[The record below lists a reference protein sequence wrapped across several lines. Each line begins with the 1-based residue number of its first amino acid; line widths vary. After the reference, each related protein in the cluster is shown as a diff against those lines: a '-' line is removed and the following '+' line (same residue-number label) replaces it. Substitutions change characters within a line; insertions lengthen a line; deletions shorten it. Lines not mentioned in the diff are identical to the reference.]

1 MPDEQARAMFG
12 CTEQALDAAL
22 CDKDPR
28 DIAMYAMSTLSN
40 AQELLQGGRVEWS
53 VPTHFANSIRQ
64 LLNVAK
70 YAIDRAVPRVA
81 ASNVATTATP
91 VTVMGLCET
100 AQLFLHP
107 NQTYRFVV
115 MPGCPR
121 CAELARHADGPVGPA
136 EPLDSIPA
144 EEADGNG
151 PKAPEA
157 REP

>member
-1 MPDEQARAMFG
+1 MTKLSGATAASPPSMPDEQARAMFG

-22 CDKDPR
+22 RDKDPR

-53 VPTHFANSIRQ
+53 VPTHYINTIRQ

-81 ASNVATTATP
+81 ASDVATTAAP

-100 AQLFLHP
+100 ERLFLHP

-121 CAELARHADGPVGPA
+121 CAELARHADGP
-136 EPLDSIPA
+136 
-144 EEADGNG
+144 
-151 PKAPEA
+151 KAPEA